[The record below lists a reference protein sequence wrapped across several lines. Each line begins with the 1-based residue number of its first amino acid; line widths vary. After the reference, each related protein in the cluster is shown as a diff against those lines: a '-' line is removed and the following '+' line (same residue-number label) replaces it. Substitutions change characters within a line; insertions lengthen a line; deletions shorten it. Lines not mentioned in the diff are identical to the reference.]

1 MNEQIRNQLIKI
13 YNTMGLIHTSGEDTL
28 LMADCLMALKH
39 IIMENQ
45 EG

>member
-1 MNEQIRNQLIKI
+1 MNEQVRNQLMKL

-28 LMADCLMALKH
+28 VMAECLVVLKN
-39 IIMENQ
+39 IIIENQ